1 MAKEKEQDK
10 QQDTKPQE
18 ELTEWQ
24 KRNIEFLKK
33 KEAEELEKKAARKD
47 AFGTQSL
54 RC

>member
-24 KRNIEFLKK
+24 KRNIKFLKK
-33 KEAEELEKKAARKD
+33 KEAEELEKKKQQEKMR
-47 AFGTQSL
+47 L
-54 RC
+54 

>member
-24 KRNIEFLKK
+24 KRNIKFLKK
-33 KEAEELEKKAARKD
+33 KKLKSWRKKAARKD